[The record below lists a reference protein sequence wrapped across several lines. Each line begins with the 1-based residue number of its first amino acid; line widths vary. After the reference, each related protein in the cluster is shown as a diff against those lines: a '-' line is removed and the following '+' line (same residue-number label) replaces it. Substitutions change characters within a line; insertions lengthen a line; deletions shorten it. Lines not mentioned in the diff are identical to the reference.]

1 MWHYQG
7 VKTYSD
13 PLHVF
18 RGVRTPQPPAPM
30 IHAPGS
36 ISWHIHCRGFFLR
49 ATVLYRRCDI
59 SPRGCRAL
67 PVRCLSDSAAGRTS
81 TTCVGGDLTKLR
93 RYRQTERLDSEATMD
108 ADRGRAMDYR
118 PVRQP
123 VTTGS
128 NRLSIFRRTEIRLD
142 V

>member
-1 MWHYQG
+1 MNKDEYYITEI
-7 VKTYSD
+7 VVAYRDIYTAA
-13 PLHVF
+13 V
-18 RGVRTPQPPAPM
+18 
-30 IHAPGS
+30 
-36 ISWHIHCRGFFLR
+36 FFLR
-49 ATVLYRRCDI
+49 ATVLYRRFDI

-67 PVRCLSDSAAGRTS
+67 PVCCLSDSAAGR

-108 ADRGRAMDYR
+108 ADRGRSMDYR

-142 V
+142 VQRL